1 MIKVVSR
8 NVLRFVMLV
17 LVQVLIFNN
26 IEIGGYITPYIYIM
40 VIILLP
46 FETPVSVSLI
56 LGFFLGLSIDIF
68 TDTIGMHTAST
79 VFIAFIRPYILSS
92 FAPRDGYEPGTF
104 PRVYYY
110 GLPWFIKYAALIV
123 LAHHL
128 MLFYIEMFR
137 FQDFFATLLR
147 VILSSLF
154 SIVLIVASQFFVF
167 RK

>member
-1 MIKVVSR
+1 
-8 NVLRFVMLV
+8 
-17 LVQVLIFNN
+17 
-26 IEIGGYITPYIYIM
+26 M

-46 FETPVSVSLI
+46 FETPASVSLI

-68 TDTIGMHTAST
+68 TDTIGMHTAAT

-154 SIVLIVASQFFVF
+154 SIILIVASQFFVF

>member
-1 MIKVVSR
+1 
-8 NVLRFVMLV
+8 MLV

-26 IEIGGYITPYIYIM
+26 IELGGYITPYVYII

-46 FETPVSVSLI
+46 FETPASVSLI
-56 LGFFLGLSIDIF
+56 LGFFLGFSIDIF

-79 VFIAFIRPYILSS
+79 VFIAYIRPYILSS

-104 PRVYYY
+104 PRVFYY
-110 GLPWFIKYAALIV
+110 GLPWFIKYVAIIV
-123 LAHHL
+123 VAHHL
-128 MLFYIEMFR
+128 TLFYIEMFR
-137 FQDFFATLLR
+137 FQDFFSTLLR

-154 SIVLIVASQFFVF
+154 SIILIVTSQFFVF

>member
-1 MIKVVSR
+1 
-8 NVLRFVMLV
+8 MLV

-26 IEIGGYITPYIYIM
+26 IEISGYITPYIYIL

-68 TDTIGMHTAST
+68 TDTIGMHTAAT
-79 VFIAFIRPYILSS
+79 VFIAYIRPYILSS

-104 PRVYYY
+104 PRAYYY
-110 GLPWFIKYAALIV
+110 GLPWFIKYASLLVI
-123 LAHHL
+123 AHHL
-128 MLFYIEMFR
+128 VLFYIEMFR
-137 FQDFFATLLR
+137 FQDFFPTLLR

-154 SIVLIVASQFFVF
+154 SIILIVSSQFFVF

>member
-8 NVLRFVMLV
+8 NILRFVMLV

-26 IEIGGYITPYIYIM
+26 IEIGGYITPYIYII

-46 FETPVSVSLI
+46 FETPATVSLI

-79 VFIAFIRPYILSS
+79 VFIAFIRPYVLSN
-92 FAPRDGYEPGTF
+92 FAPRDGYETGTF

-110 GLPWFIKYAALIV
+110 GLPWFIKYAALMV
-123 LAHHL
+123 VAHHL

-137 FQDFFATLLR
+137 FQDFFSTLLR

-154 SIVLIVASQFFVF
+154 SIIFIVLSQFFVF

>member
-1 MIKVVSR
+1 MIKVVGR
-8 NVLRFVMLV
+8 NILRFVMLV

>member
-8 NVLRFVMLV
+8 NIFRFIMLV

-26 IEIGGYITPYIYIM
+26 IEISGYITPYIYII

-68 TDTIGMHTAST
+68 TDTIGMHTAAT

-104 PRVYYY
+104 PRVFYY
-110 GLPWFIKYAALIV
+110 GLPWFIKYAALMV
-123 LAHHL
+123 FAHHL
-128 MLFYIEMFR
+128 VLFYIEMFR

-154 SIVLIVASQFFVF
+154 SIILIVSSQFFVF

>member
-154 SIVLIVASQFFVF
+154 SIILIVASQFFVF